1 MRLWSLHP
9 KYLDSKGLVALW
21 REALLARAVLQGET
35 KGYKN
40 HPQLIRFKNHENPLD
55 AINTYIL
62 NIYIE
67 SVKRFYNFN
76 RNKIDTKFTQQ
87 KINVTQ
93 EQIIYEFKHLKAK
106 LKIRDPIK
114 YNEIKKITIPD
125 VNSIFHV
132 VLGDIEIWE
141 VVKNY

>member
-1 MRLWSLHP
+1 MRLWSIHP

-21 REALLARAVLQGET
+21 REALLARAVLKGET

-40 HPQLIRFKNHENPLD
+40 HAQLIRFKNHEDPLA

-62 NIYIE
+62 YVYKE

-76 RNKIDTKFTQQ
+76 RNKIGSQFTELE
-87 KINVTQ
+87 INVTQ

-106 LKIRDPIK
+106 LEVRDTIK
-114 YNEIKKITIPD
+114 YNEIKKITILML
-125 VNSIFHV
+125 IQYFM
-132 VLGDIEIWE
+132 LF
-141 VVKNY
+141 